1 VCALCL
7 RNALAAN
14 GSVCF
19 GPKLIRRSNQAPV
32 ERAPAAS
39 FAASPHSRKLT
50 KTLAKKIS
58 TKISSDSENRCVRD
72 ILSHSS
78 VRCRKVLK
86 MKSDLV

>member
-50 KTLAKKIS
+50 KTLAKKSVQKSLLIV
-58 TKISSDSENRCVRD
+58 KIDAWD